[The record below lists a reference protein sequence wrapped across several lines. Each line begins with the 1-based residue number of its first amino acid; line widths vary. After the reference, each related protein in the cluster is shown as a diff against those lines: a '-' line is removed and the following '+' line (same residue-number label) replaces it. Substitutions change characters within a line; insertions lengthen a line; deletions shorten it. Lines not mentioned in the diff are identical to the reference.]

1 MTSSC
6 DTGINGSSHTLN
18 AFKDLTLFLFLENM
32 IDSVLYTCRMPLTW
46 CQIYPIQKKNNNKL
60 KGRIFSCGS
69 QNYADI
75 EI

>member
-6 DTGINGSSHTLN
+6 DIGIYAGSHTLS
-18 AFKDLTLFLFLENM
+18 AFRDLTLSLFLENM
-32 IDSVLYTCRMPLTW
+32 MDSVLYTCRMPLTW
-46 CQIYPIQKKNNNKL
+46 CQVYPIQKKKKL
-60 KGRIFSCGS
+60 KGHLFFCSS